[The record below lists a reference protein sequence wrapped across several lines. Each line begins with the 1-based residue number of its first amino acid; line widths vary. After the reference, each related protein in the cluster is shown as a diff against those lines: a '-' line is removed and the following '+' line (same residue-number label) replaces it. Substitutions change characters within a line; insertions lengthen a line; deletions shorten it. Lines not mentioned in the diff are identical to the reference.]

1 MKLLLVWKKT
11 IVPMFTRETTT
22 KAKNSQGTMLG
33 SLASPPFPNVT
44 RAAVTIY
51 TTGATA
57 SMSKSAFAFL
67 TILALSGNMDPR
79 RVRIGLKRLAVDSRS
94 LLVFVDG
101 PVHLETAQMMKDEEL
116 RTILRKRGYRI
127 LELVYSSYS
136 DKKRDELYRE
146 VLNGLGK

>member
-1 MKLLLVWKKT
+1 MMLLLVWTKT
-11 IVPMFTRETTT
+11 IVPMFTRERITRP
-22 KAKNSQGTMLG
+22 KNSTGTILG
-33 SLASPPFPNVT
+33 SLARPPFPNVNG
-44 RAAVTIY
+44 AAVTRY
-51 TTGATA
+51 ATGATA
-57 SMSKSAFAFL
+57 STSKSAFAFL